1 MAQSIY
7 NFQMLGEHMAAMEN
21 GQKNNRQEP
30 FFEGGGDGE
39 QEIDLI
45 ELFYRLLEK
54 MKYIVLATLSGAI
67 LAGVISIFLLT
78 PIFESTAKLYVLNSN
93 DSAVNLSDLQ
103 IGTYLTSD
111 YQEVFKTW
119 EVHERV
125 LEKLGLD
132 YTYKQLNEML
142 TITNPNNTRILYIT
156 VKSPSPQE
164 AALIANAYADVVRE
178 YIAEKMATEK
188 PNILSKALEPTLP
201 VSPNKTRNVLLGAL
215 LGALLACAVITVQF
229 ILDDKI
235 KSTDDIM
242 KYAGMP
248 TLAVVPVLNDKSLR
262 SAQNGLSGKKKKA
275 VKK

>member
-1 MAQSIY
+1 
-7 NFQMLGEHMAAMEN
+7 MAATEI
-21 GQKNNRQEP
+21 GQKSNLPEAH
-30 FFEGGGDGE
+30 FEEGADRE

-54 MKYIVLATLSGAI
+54 AKYIVLATLICA
-67 LAGVISIFLLT
+67 LAAGIISVFLLT
-78 PIFESTAKLYVLNSN
+78 PIYESTAKIYVLNSN

-125 LEKLGLD
+125 LEKLGLE
-132 YTYKQLNEML
+132 YSYKQLSEML

-156 VKSPSPQE
+156 VKSPDPQE

-201 VSPNKTRNVLLGAL
+201 VSPNKTRNVLLGAI
-215 LGALLACAVITVQF
+215 LGALLACAIITVQF

-248 TLAVVPVLNDKSLR
+248 TLAVVPILNDKNLR
-262 SAQNGLSGKKKKA
+262 SMNDTAGKRKKA
-275 VKK
+275 VKKR